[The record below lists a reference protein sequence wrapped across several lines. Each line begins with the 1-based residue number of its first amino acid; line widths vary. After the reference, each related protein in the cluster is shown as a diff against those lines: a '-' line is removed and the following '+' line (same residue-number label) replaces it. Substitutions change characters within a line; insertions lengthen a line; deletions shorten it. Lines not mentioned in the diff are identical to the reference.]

1 MNPAFV
7 IALHDIRHQMRQG
20 ATLLWVFVMPP
31 IFFYF
36 IGTVTGGFAG
46 GGASG
51 EATPLVV
58 EAAAPGFLREQ
69 IDRRLRDNDFE
80 PEWLDGGIDAAAP
93 VNDAPSRTLSFT
105 ANLSDRI
112 VAGESVDAR
121 FDTNASALT
130 RDFKAIRINRSL
142 YTVLADVVV
151 GDARSPEALSAA
163 DLEALNAEPRIWRL
177 EVRPA
182 GNRQEIPGGFDQAI
196 PGILVMFTLLVLLTS
211 GAALL
216 AIERRQGLL
225 RRLASAP
232 STRAELVGGKWLGRM
247 ALALVQI
254 GAAILVGTLLFRM
267 HWGPDL
273 AM

>member
-46 GGASG
+46 GGAGG

-80 PEWLDGGIDAAAP
+80 PEWLDGGIDAATS

-112 VAGESVDAR
+112 VVGESVDAR
-121 FDTNASALT
+121 FDTDASALT
-130 RDFKAIRINRSL
+130 RDFEAIRINRSL

-151 GDARSPEALSAA
+151 GDARSPDDLSAA
-163 DLEALNAEPRIWRL
+163 DLKALNAEPRIWRL

-182 GNRQEIPGGFDQAI
+182 GNRQEVPGGFDQAI
-196 PGILVMFTLLVLLTS
+196 PGILVMFT
-211 GAALL
+211 
-216 AIERRQGLL
+216 
-225 RRLASAP
+225 
-232 STRAELVGGKWLGRM
+232 
-247 ALALVQI
+247 
-254 GAAILVGTLLFRM
+254 
-267 HWGPDL
+267 
-273 AM
+273 